1 MQWENA
7 ESPLNFDILVFLNTP
22 RVGPFYQ
29 FVLGLVMKDGG
40 DTKNLRAG
48 AKKNILLRGVAIL
61 KIQVGSKQIRSD

>member
-7 ESPLNFDILVFLNTP
+7 VSPLNFDILVFFNTP

-29 FVLGLVMKDGG
+29 FVLGLVMKYGG

-48 AKKNILLRGVAIL
+48 AKKYLVEGGLQIFL
-61 KIQVGSKQIRSD
+61 IQVGIKQILSD